1 MLNFV
6 AKFILRIQMPF
17 ISLPN
22 YIAKKEIVPELVQK
36 SICEHNIARQ
46 VQFVYENQVAQHKN
60 YEFVMNKITKH
71 TNIFQRVA
79 REVLDT

>member
-1 MLNFV
+1 YFV
-6 AKFILRIQMPF
+6 AKFIWRIQMPF

-36 SICEHNIARQ
+36 SICERNIAKY
-46 VQFVYENQVAQHKN
+46 VQLVFENKGVRHKN

-71 TNIFQRVA
+71 ANIFQRIA
-79 REVLDT
+79 EEVLNP